1 MNNMTEIWNRRLM
14 GTERDVSVQ
23 AIPSIRYAIL
33 SVPRSGS
40 TLVARGLEAT
50 SELGVPLEYFNPNA
64 IEAWRYLGRYDSVHL
79 EEYLDDIER
88 RRTAN
93 SGYFGIKVHY
103 RHFEHHFGAEAF
115 ERAISFVERQ
125 DYCILTTRKD
135 QISQVVSYFRARRS
149 GLWSSEHEDLLEGHS
164 VPPINSDATA
174 ILECL
179 DEVVCGESM
188 WRQVLEVTQKQYL
201 EISYEDLTHDY
212 DGQMKSIFGYLHRPE
227 LPVPAPQ
234 IRRLSGRADDDLNSQ
249 FRQVLHDLASGSL

>member
-115 ERAISFVERQ
+115 ERAI
-125 DYCILTTRKD
+125 K
-135 QISQVVSYFRARRS
+135 
-149 GLWSSEHEDLLEGHS
+149 HEDLLEGHS
-164 VPPINSDATA
+164 VPPINFDTKA

-234 IRRLSGRADDDLNSQ
+234 IRRLSGRVDDDLESQ
-249 FRQVLHDLASGSL
+249 FRQVLHDLASDSL